1 MYKILS
7 IIAMSLFEITFIFDY
22 LVKIW
27 NIRTSECL
35 LVHSK
40 WDIRFLAQL
49 KNPIYWP
56 QIFWKICWI
65 KDKILMFGSVFCS
78 NQNWASANKAR
89 VCSFFLRGWP
99 IRLLLYRRVIAYGI
113 FLSFIQQC
121 SYFPDAWHC
130 NKSNSTCPGSDT
142 PFKNAYDSSTLPG
155 FHLVDSYFG
164 P

>member
-1 MYKILS
+1 
-7 IIAMSLFEITFIFDY
+7 MSLFEITFRHSFLIISSKFEIY
-22 LVKIW
+22 V
-27 NIRTSECL
+27 RTSECL

-113 FLSFIQQC
+113 FLSFIQDQPTQQWC
-121 SYFPDAWHC
+121 TIVAIFQTRGTVTKVIRHAREV
-130 NKSNSTCPGSDT
+130 T
-142 PFKNAYDSSTLPG
+142 PHSKTLMTRRLSRV
-155 FHLVDSYFG
+155 FI
-164 P
+164 